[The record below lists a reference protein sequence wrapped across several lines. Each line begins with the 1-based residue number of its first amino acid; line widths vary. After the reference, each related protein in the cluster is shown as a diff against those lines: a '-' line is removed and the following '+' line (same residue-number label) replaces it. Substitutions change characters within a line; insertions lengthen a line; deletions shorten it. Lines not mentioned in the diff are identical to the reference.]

1 MPQILKAEIKQKI
14 LDSALD
20 SFLEYG
26 YRSASMQQIAEKAG
40 IATGNIYNYFQ
51 SKEEIFAMLVSPVVA
66 RIKEIFGPFVNGLP
80 MFVGENRMSIAE
92 RKMDEFIKVYRSHRR
107 VFELVFEK
115 SGSTRFETMREDVI
129 RSMAD
134 AVIRMKS
141 ALTPSPA
148 TPEQE
153 VLINAYVTAYINGII
168 SILVAKIDEE
178 LKLDAL
184 QKFLPFMRS
193 KLVESLQ

>member
-1 MPQILKAEIKQKI
+1 MPQILKAEVKQKI

-20 SFLEYG
+20 SFLESG

-40 IATGNIYNYFQ
+40 IATGNIYNYFK
-51 SKEEIFAMLVSPVVA
+51 SKEEIFSMLVCPVVA
-66 RIKEIFGPFVNGLP
+66 QIKEIFGPFVNGLP
-80 MFVGENRMSIAE
+80 SFVDKNRMDIAE
-92 RKMDEFIKVYRSHRR
+92 RKMDEFIKVYRSQRK

-115 SGSTRFETMREDVI
+115 SGSTRFETTREDVI

-134 AVIRMKS
+134 GVIRMKS

-153 VLINAYVTAYINGII
+153 VLIKAYVTAYINGII